1 MTHFLLSHVLAM
13 GFWVPV
19 AWGLVKL
26 KHRLEGHD
34 GSP

>member
-1 MTHFLLSHVLAM
+1 MTHFLLAHALAM

-26 KHRLEGHD
+26 KRKID